1 MVLWRDD
8 HSKICWYFYDFDYYA
23 LLWFYVVVQKKD
35 SHISVHIGN
44 KWYMDTNISIF
55 LIANTDLY
63 KSCNQSIKPD
73 KNFFVHR
80 LVKSCLLSQGQKLK
94 QKRTTIRYWDG
105 QLNYPN
111 VYASKWNREGMT
123 LHFLSFLDGP
133 FYNCYQ
139 NIRQQSNE
147 KSNICNWPIIRAI
160 FIGHGHKDINNL
172 LYLFEK

>member
-1 MVLWRDD
+1 MLV
-8 HSKICWYFYDFDYYA
+8 F
-23 LLWFYVVVQKKD
+23 LWFWLLCTIMILCCGSKKKGFAY
-35 SHISVHIGN
+35 IC
-44 KWYMDTNISIF
+44 KWYIDTNISIF

-63 KSCNQSIKPD
+63 KSCNQSIKLD

-80 LVKSCLLSQGQKLK
+80 LVKNCLLSQGQKLE

-147 KSNICNWPIIRAI
+147 KVISVI
-160 FIGHGHKDINNL
+160 DL
-172 LYLFEK
+172 